1 MNLQQIVVPNELLET
16 SEFKSF
22 ISSLNS
28 FPVEGPAF
36 ASSLFPPGGG
46 GGGAASEASGSAKK
60 ASGQSGAGG
69 QQAPPNTP
77 NTTRPP
83 STTAEISTIKSSP
96 PPSPQPCSSREVSR
110 GGFDDPPAI
119 LPTSTP
125 GRQFSAV
132 VKFHLGAF
140 LNMSEQHF
148 AT

>member
-36 ASSLFPPGGG
+36 ASSLFPDATPGRSSS
-46 GGGAASEASGSAKK
+46 AAGK
-60 ASGQSGAGG
+60 AAGQSAAGG

-83 STTAEISTIKSSP
+83 STTAEINATIKSSP
-96 PPSPQPCSSREVSR
+96 PPSPQPCSSREVQYMVRWTS
-110 GGFDDPPAI
+110 FVSCI
-119 LPTSTP
+119 LKIVNIKSY
-125 GRQFSAV
+125 F
-132 VKFHLGAF
+132 
-140 LNMSEQHF
+140 
-148 AT
+148 